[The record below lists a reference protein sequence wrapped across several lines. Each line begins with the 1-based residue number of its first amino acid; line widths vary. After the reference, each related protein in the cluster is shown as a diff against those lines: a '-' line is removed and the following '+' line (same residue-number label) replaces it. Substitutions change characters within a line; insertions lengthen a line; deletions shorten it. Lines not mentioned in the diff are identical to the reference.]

1 MQLSIEK
8 WVNENN
14 IFDEAAAKSFNEA
27 VMCYKVGAYQSAFIM
42 SYLSFKLTIKQ
53 RIINFDNNSIH
64 SFDEG
69 RWENIIDAL
78 KNEDKWE
85 ERINQEVTKK
95 ETQNNSIIKF
105 TNRDRIILD
114 YNYWK
119 SIRNSCVHAK
129 NQIIDA
135 STVECFWN
143 YLKDNLSNFYVL
155 GGHDYIKN
163 EFLNCFRNF
172 SIGKNYEK
180 LKKILNDASI
190 LYSNN
195 MEDFF
200 GAIEKEFKNNSIN
213 LLDDS
218 NNDIWNYILKHENVN
233 IKEGCIKNFKNNMPL
248 IVKFYCLD
256 YNLLDNII
264 QIDKE
269 AFCNNLDEFLQY
281 IADLNKKYYLNF
293 LDIIYVLIVH
303 YDTDINIDRILK
315 TYTYVFEQ
323 CKIIDMIERLKGY
336 KLCYLKG
343 KGVLN
348 KILEIVY
355 SWIFD
360 VNAKKQYVNF
370 SYWSD
375 KADEVKYI
383 FRQINFDKKIL
394 VKLEQAINK
403 LNASGPYRTNRYS
416 EINYRNAKSLFET
429 IIHDNKCNI
438 TKVIEDEDIEC
449 NNILGVLK
457 NTYNR
462 F

>member
-8 WVNENN
+8 WVNENKV
-14 IFDEAAAKSFNEA
+14 FDEAAAKSFNEA

-42 SYLSFKLTIKQ
+42 SYLSFKLTIKH

-135 STVECFWN
+135 STVVCFWN

-172 SIGKNYEK
+172 RIGKNYEK
-180 LKKILNDASI
+180 LKKILNEASI

-200 GAIEKEFKNNSIN
+200 GVIEKEFKNNSIN

-233 IKEGCIKNFKNNMPL
+233 IKEGCIKNFKNNMRL
-248 IVKFYCLD
+248 IVKFYGLD
-256 YNLLDNII
+256 HNLLNNII

-269 AFCNNLDEFLQY
+269 TFYNNMYEFLEY
-281 IADLNKKYYLNF
+281 AVNDYKYYLYF

-303 YDTDINIDRILK
+303 YDTDIDIEKILK
-315 TYTYVFEQ
+315 RYKSVFEQ
-323 CKIIDMIERLKGY
+323 CKIIDMIERLNDD
-336 KLCYLKG
+336 KLCYLKR
-343 KGVLN
+343 KGFLN
-348 KILEIVY
+348 KILEVAY
-355 SWIFD
+355 SWIFAVTASEQHD
-360 VNAKKQYVNF
+360 DFLK
-370 SYWSD
+370 WSNNT
-375 KADEVKYI
+375 DEVKYI
-383 FRQINFDKKIL
+383 FKQINFDKKLL
-394 VKLEQAINK
+394 VKLDQAIDK
-403 LNASGPYRTNRYS
+403 LNESGKYRENEYS
-416 EINYRNAKSLFET
+416 KINERNAKSLFET

-438 TKVIEDEDIEC
+438 TKVIKDEGIEC
-449 NNILGVLK
+449 NHILDILK
-457 NTYNR
+457 NIQNR

>member
-8 WVNENN
+8 WVNENKV
-14 IFDEAAAKSFNEA
+14 FDEAAAKSFNEA

-143 YLKDNLSNFYVL
+143 YLKDNLSKFYVL

-172 SIGKNYEK
+172 SIGQNYEK
-180 LKKILNDASI
+180 LNKILNEASI

-200 GAIEKEFKNNSIN
+200 GAIEIEFKNNSIN

-218 NNDIWNYILKHENVN
+218 NNDIWIYILKHENVN
-233 IKEGCIKNFKNNMPL
+233 IKEGCIKNFKNNISL
-248 IVKFYCLD
+248 IAKFYVLD
-256 YNLLDNII
+256 HSFLANII

-269 AFCNNLDEFLQY
+269 AFYKNLDNFIECITGLNRNYY
-281 IADLNKKYYLNF
+281 IYF
-293 LDIIYVLIVH
+293 LDIIYILIVH
-303 YDTDINIDRILK
+303 YDTEINIEQILK
-315 TYTYVFEQ
+315 DYKYVFTICNVIKMANE
-323 CKIIDMIERLKGY
+323 LKNDQ
-336 KLCYLKG
+336 LCYLKE
-343 KGVLN
+343 KGVFN
-348 KILEIVY
+348 KILEVVY

-360 VNAKKQYVNF
+360 VNAKKQRFNF
-370 SYWSD
+370 SCWTD
-375 KADEVKYI
+375 KKDEVKYI

-394 VKLEQAINK
+394 VKLEQAIDE
-403 LNASGPYRTNRYS
+403 LNASGPNRTNTYS
-416 EINYRNAKSLFET
+416 IINYRNAKSLFET
-429 IIHDNKCNI
+429 IIHDNGCNI
-438 TKVIEDEDIEC
+438 TKAIQVEGIKC
-449 NNILGVLK
+449 NNILDVLK
-457 NTYNR
+457 NT
-462 F
+462 